1 MRRLLSRFQSLNQEG
16 KKENDKADNA
26 RSLTISSRVLALSQI
41 SPKLSALNG
50 NLKIPLP
57 GRSQHYL
64 ARVGPRVSLYP
75 TKTRPKRIVFWTE
88 EGQSFPYLLKCL
100 EDLRL
105 DARIMGLMRLTNTAF
120 LSKRHPTSGTATT
133 ARTYSVTP
141 IGPKAG
147 LIQMVQGAMPL
158 FTLYK
163 RWQQRK
169 TNEVAPVPAPTVGDT
184 KPIKPLLPKPSDVF
198 YNKLKEFLPPHLA
211 SSNSRSLWPKEIL
224 LKVCA
229 ASF

>member
-1 MRRLLSRFQSLNQEG
+1 M
-16 KKENDKADNA
+16 
-26 RSLTISSRVLALSQI
+26 
-41 SPKLSALNG
+41 
-50 NLKIPLP
+50 
-57 GRSQHYL
+57 
-64 ARVGPRVSLYP
+64 YP
-75 TKTRPKRIVFWTE
+75 TKTRPKRVVFWTE

-120 LSKRHPTSGTATT
+120 RSRVRAGAITT

-169 TNEVAPVPAPTVGDT
+169 AIDAAPSGIVSESSKMA
-184 KPIKPLLPKPSDVF
+184 LPKPSELF
-198 YNKLKEFLPPHLA
+198 YNKLKEFLPPPLT
-211 SSNSRSLWPKEIL
+211 SSSARSLWPKDVL
-224 LKVCA
+224 LKVIFHFHA
-229 ASF
+229 LATMRVALSRLYTHPFFSTQMDYT